1 MNHNKHTFEPL
12 AIVGMSCLFPKA
24 QSISDYWENIKKKVD
39 AISEVPATHWKAE
52 DYYDSDK
59 KRADHVYAKTG
70 GFLDSIDF
78 NPAEWGIAPSD
89 LDSIDTSQLL
99 SLVVAR
105 GALND
110 AGYSDNR
117 EFNRDTVSVIL
128 GLTGTI
134 ELVLPLGARLGH
146 PLWRKAMLHAGIS
159 SEITEEVISTLGK
172 AYVGWQENSFPGL
185 LGNVA
190 AGRIANRLDL
200 GGTNC
205 VIDAACGSSLGALE
219 MAAMQLWTHKSD
231 MAITGGVD
239 TFNDIFMYT
248 CFCKTPALSPTGHA
262 RPFSEDN
269 DGTILGEG
277 IGMYVLKRLSD
288 AERDGDRIYACIN
301 AVGSSSDGKGKAIY
315 APSAEGQKKALLRA
329 YEESGISPKDIG
341 MVEAHG
347 TGTGAG
353 DQVELAA
360 LNEVYGASETGR
372 PWCALGSV
380 KSQIGHTKAAA
391 GSANIIKAALA
402 LYHKVIPPTIKVSRP
417 AKILREANS
426 PFYLPKDI
434 RPWITENGKPRHAAV
449 SSMGFGGSNFHVI
462 LSEYDQYK
470 TVTEWESGT
479 ELFTFSGANSNE
491 IKEKLSA
498 LNNSES
504 SSLRKLAAQS
514 RRDFNAESACRL
526 AFMAENGTDVL
537 KLVSEISGQLDTCAD
552 KGFSLPNGATYSQKK
567 ENAPVGIL
575 FPGQGSQYTGML
587 ADLICSTSEGINTLI
602 EADRETGSVDNFGN
616 RLTDYIYPRPN
627 YDEELDKLN
636 NEKLRSTD
644 IAQPAIGSISLGSFK
659 ILESFGLKA
668 SAFAGHSFGELV
680 ALSAAGAYDGSTLAK
695 LSRKRG
701 RLMAMGSGDKGG
713 MIAVL
718 GERKTVEEILE
729 KENIDLVVA
738 NHNSHKQVVLS
749 GKTSEVERAK
759 DIFKAHK
766 LKGTILNVAGA
777 FHSSFVADAA
787 KPFYDF
793 VKNEKFN
800 NLRVP
805 VYANTTGNKYPE
817 NVDEVKS
824 LLGNQLANQVR
835 FVEIIE
841 NMYNSGIRTFIEV
854 GPGNVL
860 SGMLKN
866 ILNTDDYKVLTLDSS
881 GGKRSSVYDLGRL
894 LGQLSALG
902 YKLDIEKW
910 QNGTD
915 YLKTAANV
923 KSSKFTFKLCGAN
936 YKSAKQL
943 EVLANLDKPVTVKPT
958 ITKAATSKT
967 EPNNAPVLANK
978 EPQQTQNFGQVSM
991 NNSIK
996 KETKVTAVTDETIAA
1011 LQAMQQQTADL
1022 HRKFLEGQELAQK
1035 TLMALL
1041 SGGNAPVL
1049 TNTIPAVSEQQ
1060 RVNVYEPVKAEI
1072 KEEPKVVM
1080 QKPAERATK
1089 IETPKTEL
1097 PKVELPKVASVDTDR
1112 IRKTL
1117 LDVVAEKTGY
1127 PTEMLNLEMDME
1139 ADLGIDSIKRVEI
1152 MSAMQERL
1160 PDAPVVQPDQLGKL
1174 RTLAQI
1180 LEYMSING
1188 ANSSNAAVSQNI
1200 VEESK
1205 TKGGLNTEIVKAAL
1219 LEVVAEKTGYPTDM
1233 LNLEMDMEAD
1243 LGIDSIKRVEIMSA
1257 MQERLPDAPVVQ
1269 PDQLGKLRTLAQIM
1283 EHLSVNDSCSE
1294 TSACNKIAS
1303 DFTTAGSSDYDTV
1316 LLGVVAEKT
1325 GYPVEMLSLDMDM
1338 EADLGIDSIKRVEIL
1353 SGFQEKMPDAPVV
1366 QPSDLGNFRTIGQIL
1381 DFLHSRDCKSACKAV
1396 NTTESAANETESG
1409 FNEGLEGS
1417 VIRTVIRTVEISPVS
1432 DGEKILRA
1440 GDTVLISNDD
1450 AALSEAVKV
1459 SFTKAGLKAETRSL
1473 AQIIEGQFPI
1483 DTKGLVIIAP
1493 APEKA
1498 LMNLWESSSEEW
1510 LKDAFMAI
1518 QKAGQAVKLNKGVI
1532 ATVSR
1537 LDGRFGLDTMTKTT
1551 DPVQGGL
1558 AGIAK
1563 TIRYE
1568 WSEVVA
1574 KAIDLD
1580 YRYKDEIE
1588 VADRLVAEVSAKSF
1602 MEVGLSKNS
1611 RIKIEEIESELSEDN
1626 SCPANFRKSDV
1637 IIVTGGARGV
1647 TAETAIAFAEKYN
1660 STMVLIGRSPLP
1672 NEEPAWLRGLS
1683 DEGAIKKAILAN
1695 SGKQLSV
1702 KELQA
1707 EYHSYMANRE
1717 VLNNLERI
1725 RSFGSNVFYYS
1736 ADIRNESEIE
1746 KIVEKV
1752 RIEAG
1757 NITGLIHGAGV
1768 LRDRRIEDKTRE
1780 QISDVLDTKVSGLRN
1795 ILKAI
1800 SRDNLKVIVLFSS
1813 FSGRQGRLG
1822 QVDYA
1827 MANEVLNKAA
1837 QKLRILR
1844 PECRVMAF
1852 NWGPWDGG
1860 MVNSSLRNVFLA
1872 EGIGLIPLK
1881 AGARCPITELTNPSE
1896 NAVEIGIMGTLG
1908 ITDGSTGSLSEATRF
1923 TKAFDYNLN
1932 VEENTWLRS
1941 HVLNGDPVL
1950 PMAVAGELMSEAA
1963 LINNIGMQ
1971 FIGYNE
1977 MRILKGVVLK
1987 NSTSQVISVYSSTP
2001 KKTDEGYSV
2010 ICEIRSK
2017 SNDRE
2022 TINAR
2027 AEIILSDTFAESSPE
2042 YLNVDAELI
2051 YPDSINEVYENDLFH
2066 GEFFKSLTEI
2076 LGWSDKGIKALSKT
2090 SPAPSEWFAR
2100 PIRASFCSEPMS
2112 IDAAYQ
2118 LMILWTTKVCGAPS
2132 LPGYAKKYRKFIN
2145 NYSDERVIIS
2155 ARARRKGSMMAEADI
2170 DFITESGK
2178 VAARIEGYEC
2188 TLNENL
2194 KHAFKLRKV
2203 IGA

>member
-1 MNHNKHTFEPL
+1 
-12 AIVGMSCLFPKA
+12 
-24 QSISDYWENIKKKVD
+24 
-39 AISEVPATHWKAE
+39 
-52 DYYDSDK
+52 
-59 KRADHVYAKTG
+59 
-70 GFLDSIDF
+70 
-78 NPAEWGIAPSD
+78 
-89 LDSIDTSQLL
+89 
-99 SLVVAR
+99 
-105 GALND
+105 
-110 AGYSDNR
+110 
-117 EFNRDTVSVIL
+117 
-128 GLTGTI
+128 
-134 ELVLPLGARLGH
+134 
-146 PLWRKAMLHAGIS
+146 
-159 SEITEEVISTLGK
+159 
-172 AYVGWQENSFPGL
+172 GL

-239 TFNDIFMYT
+239 TFNDIFMFT

-479 ELFTFSGANSNE
+479 ELFTFSGANSKE

-498 LNNSES
+498 LNNAES

-575 FPGQGSQYTGML
+575 FPGQGSQYPGML

-659 ILESFGLKA
+659 VLESFGLKA

-958 ITKAATSKT
+958 ITKAAISET
-967 EPNNAPVLANK
+967 ETNNTPVLANK

-1049 TNTIPAVSEQQ
+1049 TNTRPAVSEQQ

-1180 LEYMSING
+1180 LEYMS
-1188 ANSSNAAVSQNI
+1188 ANNTSSSNVAVSQKI
-1200 VEESK
+1200 VEEPK

-1219 LEVVAEKTGYPTDM
+1219 LEVVAEKTGYPTEM

-1568 WSEVVA
+1568 WSEVAA

-2001 KKTDEGYSV
+2001 QKTDEGYSV

-2027 AEIILSDTFAESSPE
+2027 AEIILSDTFVESSPE

-2100 PIRASFCSEPMS
+2100 PIRTSFCSEPMS